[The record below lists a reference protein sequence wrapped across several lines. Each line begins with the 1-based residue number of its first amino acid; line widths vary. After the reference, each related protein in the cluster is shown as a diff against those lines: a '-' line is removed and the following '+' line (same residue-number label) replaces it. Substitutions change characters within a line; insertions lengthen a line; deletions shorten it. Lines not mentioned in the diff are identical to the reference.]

1 MTFSKSLATD
11 GVDEAAKS
19 SALHL
24 TAYDADL
31 YPADLKNALD
41 TLDAALDGGA
51 FTDAERGWAELL
63 RLYLATPLES
73 RGDLPA
79 SPAELG

>member
-1 MTFSKSLATD
+1 MTFAKSLATD
-11 GVDEAAKS
+11 GVDEVVKS
-19 SALHL
+19 SALHS
-24 TAYDADL
+24 TAYGADL
-31 YPADLKNALD
+31 YPSDLENALD

-63 RLYLATPLES
+63 RLYLTTPLEG